1 MNTQSFLKPEPKFL
15 AANRWQPSQQRSSYF
30 AVTPRSKWNGYLMT
44 TLAKAA
50 YRS

>member
-1 MNTQSFLKPEPKFL
+1 MNTQSFFKPAPNL
-15 AANRWQPSQQRSSYF
+15 VAANRWQPPQRSPYF